1 MSYLGNSGHFGIA
14 KQTVKGTPVASARFL
29 KCLDI
34 DIKADA
40 KNIESKPEI
49 SPNARVKT
57 DMLAGGIS
65 WSGPFKAY
73 LRPNTLPMFLVA
85 AGFSDSVAGAGP
97 YTHTLTPTDA
107 LPWSTFEKNIAN
119 QICLQ
124 YVDAVVNSFD
134 IKATKNDIAS
144 FDGNIL
150 ATTEKKITATS
161 PTEETAPLLRFDQA
175 VVTFDGGTTLPF
187 ENIGF
192 GFNNNCSNDE
202 FVLGS
207 RKLYDITPRRRD
219 LNFEGVIKFDP
230 DLYRK
235 VYYGSAS
242 ATEIGTA
249 LYEVTNTSIVFTS
262 DIIAGG
268 ATPYSVTIAIPR
280 MSLQTYVV
288 PQGEDKPIWVPLKA
302 EPLKAAGSN
311 LCTITVVNDVA
322 TAY

>member
-1 MSYLGNSGHFGIA
+1 MSYLGNAGHFGIA
-14 KQTVKGTPVASARFL
+14 KQTVKGTPVASTRFL

-34 DIKADA
+34 DIKPDP
-40 KNIESKPEI
+40 KNIETKPEI

-57 DMLAGGIS
+57 DILAGAIS
-65 WSGPFKAY
+65 WAGPLKAY
-73 LRPNTLPMFLVA
+73 LRPNVFPMLVVA
-85 AGFSDSVAGAGP
+85 SGFSDSVSGAGP

-107 LPWSTFEKNIAN
+107 LPWSTFEKNVAD

-124 YVDAVVNSFD
+124 YIDAVMNDFQV
-134 IKATKNDIAS
+134 KATKNDLAQLE
-144 FDGNIL
+144 GNIL

-175 VVTFDGGTTLPF
+175 VVTFDGGVTLPF
-187 ENIGF
+187 ENITF
-192 GFNNNCSNDE
+192 GFHNNCSNDE

-230 DLYRK
+230 TLYRK
-235 VYYGSAS
+235 VYYGSGT

-249 LYEVTNTSIVFTS
+249 LYEVTNTTIVFTS

-268 ATPYSVTIAIPR
+268 ATPFSVTITIPR
-280 MSLQTYVV
+280 MSLQTYVI

-302 EPLKAAGSN
+302 EPLKASGSN
-311 LCTITVVNDVA
+311 ICTIVVVNDIA
-322 TAY
+322 TQY